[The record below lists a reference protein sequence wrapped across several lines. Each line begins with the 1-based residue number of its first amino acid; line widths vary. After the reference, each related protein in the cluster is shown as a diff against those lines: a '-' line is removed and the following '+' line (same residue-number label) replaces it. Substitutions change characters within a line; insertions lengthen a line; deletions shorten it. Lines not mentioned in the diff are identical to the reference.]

1 VLAGLK
7 LRRNPQLIIGIQ
19 EGDDAGVY
27 QLTEE
32 LALIQTVDFF
42 PPIVD
47 DPWHFGR
54 IAAVNALSDVYA
66 MGGKP
71 ICALSLVAFPSK
83 KLPLEVLDRTL
94 AGALSALD
102 EAGALLVGGHSI
114 DDSEFK
120 FGLSLSGL
128 VHPKKIFTKRGVR
141 SGDGLL
147 LTKPLGTGI
156 ISTAVKAGLA
166 TPQAQQ
172 AALDSMSRLNAAAA
186 EAAAA
191 FEIHACTDV
200 TGFGLAGH
208 ALEMLAAGEA
218 GLEISLSALPLLPDL
233 EEFCARGLLPGGLH
247 RNRKYYGPRVEGLAA
262 GDWRGDLLFDPQTS
276 GGLLIALAE
285 EQAEKLRQ
293 ELQRRGI
300 AASRIGRATAQPPG
314 KIAVLP

>member
-1 VLAGLK
+1 MLAGLN
-7 LRRNPQLIIGIQ
+7 LRRDPQLIIGIQ
-19 EGDDAGVY
+19 DGDDAGVY
-27 QLTEE
+27 QLTQE

-71 ICALSLVAFPSK
+71 ICAMSLVAFPAK
-83 KLPLEVLDRTL
+83 KLPLEVLDRTM

-120 FGLSLSGL
+120 FGLSVSGL

-141 SGDGLL
+141 SGDVLL

-156 ISTAVKAGLA
+156 ISTALKAGLA
-166 TPQAQQ
+166 TPHAQQ
-172 AALDSMSRLNAAAA
+172 AALDSMSRLNASAA
-186 EAAAA
+186 EAAKA

-208 ALEMLAAGEA
+208 ALEMLAAGDA
-218 GLEISLSALPLLPDL
+218 GLEISLSALPLLPQL
-233 EEFCARGLLPGGLH
+233 EEYCAQGLLPGGLH
-247 RNRKYYGPRVEGLAA
+247 RNRKYYGPRVEGLPAE
-262 GDWRGDLLFDPQTS
+262 DWRGDVLFDPQTS
-276 GGLLIALAE
+276 GGLLVALAE
-285 EQAEKLRQ
+285 DQAEKLLK
-293 ELQRRGI
+293 ELQLRGVE
-300 AASRIGRATAQPPG
+300 AFRIGRALAQPVG
-314 KIAVLP
+314 KILVRS